1 MTKEHQMRVLYDKFL
16 KTAGKTKKGFCIEN
30 NVSFP
35 KYKYWERKFA
45 AESKTQIGFISIENK
60 SATAPITNNSLVL
73 EYPNGVKISTT
84 TGDLSL
90 IGQLIALL

>member
-35 KYKYWERKFA
+35 KYKYWERKFIG
-45 AESKTQIGFISIENK
+45 ELKPQNGFIKIESN
-60 SATAPITNNSLVL
+60 PPLPSLLPSLIVL
-73 EYPNGVKISTT
+73 EYPNGVKISTQSSN
-84 TGDLSL
+84 LSL
-90 IGQLIALL
+90 IGQLITLL